1 MNGNVLMASLWQ
13 LISYSGRLAMLVD
26 QAQREGRLREIS
38 LVMPKRVCLM
48 PVTSFDVFS
57 GRSFALM
64 ISREPEH
71 DGPGWSSFADF
82 YQQRWEQFSDAPL
95 SDAPLFD
102 VSIALCQSGE
112 PDYLAAA
119 KSEHELRQGQ
129 APSVQSTIQVI
140 AAKSMSVRDW
150 SR

>member
-1 MNGNVLMASLWQ
+1 MASLWQ
-13 LISYSGRLAMLVD
+13 LISYFGRLAMLVD

-48 PVTSFDVFS
+48 PVTSFDVFP

>member
-1 MNGNVLMASLWQ
+1 
-13 LISYSGRLAMLVD
+13 MLVN

-48 PVTSFDVFS
+48 PVTSFDVFP

-119 KSEHELRQGQ
+119 KSDHELRPGQ

>member
-1 MNGNVLMASLWQ
+1 MASLWQ

-48 PVTSFDVFS
+48 PVTSFDVFP

-119 KSEHELRQGQ
+119 KSDHELRPGQ

-140 AAKSMSVRDW
+140 AAKSMSLRDW

>member
-1 MNGNVLMASLWQ
+1 MASLWQ

-119 KSEHELRQGQ
+119 KSDHELRPGQ

>member
-1 MNGNVLMASLWQ
+1 MASLWQ

-48 PVTSFDVFS
+48 PVTSFDVFP

-119 KSEHELRQGQ
+119 KSDHELRPGQ
-129 APSVQSTIQVI
+129 APSAQSTIQVI
-140 AAKSMSVRDW
+140 AAKSMSLRDW

>member
-1 MNGNVLMASLWQ
+1 MASLWQ

-48 PVTSFDVFS
+48 PVTSFDVFP

-82 YQQRWEQFSDAPL
+82 YQQRWEQFSDTPL

-119 KSEHELRQGQ
+119 KSDHELRPGQ

>member
-1 MNGNVLMASLWQ
+1 MASLWQ

-48 PVTSFDVFS
+48 PVTSFDVFP

-95 SDAPLFD
+95 SDAPLSDAPLFD

-119 KSEHELRQGQ
+119 KSDHELRPGQ

>member
-1 MNGNVLMASLWQ
+1 
-13 LISYSGRLAMLVD
+13 MLVD

-48 PVTSFDVFS
+48 PVTSFDVFP

-95 SDAPLFD
+95 FD

-119 KSEHELRQGQ
+119 KSDHELRPGQ

>member
-1 MNGNVLMASLWQ
+1 MASLWQ
-13 LISYSGRLAMLVD
+13 LISYFGRLAMLVD

-48 PVTSFDVFS
+48 PVTSFDVFP

-95 SDAPLFD
+95 FD

-119 KSEHELRQGQ
+119 KSDHELRPGQ

>member
-1 MNGNVLMASLWQ
+1 MASLWQ

-48 PVTSFDVFS
+48 PVTSFDVFP

-64 ISREPEH
+64 VSREPEH

-119 KSEHELRQGQ
+119 KSDHELRPGQ

>member
-1 MNGNVLMASLWQ
+1 MASLWQ

-48 PVTSFDVFS
+48 PVTSFDVFP

-82 YQQRWEQFSDAPL
+82 YQQRWEQFSDEPL

-119 KSEHELRQGQ
+119 KSDHELRPGQ

>member
-1 MNGNVLMASLWQ
+1 MASLWQ
-13 LISYSGRLAMLVD
+13 LISYSGRLAMPVD

-48 PVTSFDVFS
+48 PVTSFDVFP

-119 KSEHELRQGQ
+119 KSDHELRPGQ

>member
-1 MNGNVLMASLWQ
+1 MASLWQ

-48 PVTSFDVFS
+48 PVTSFDVFP

-95 SDAPLFD
+95 FD

-119 KSEHELRQGQ
+119 KSDHELRPGQ

>member
-1 MNGNVLMASLWQ
+1 MASLWQ

-95 SDAPLFD
+95 FD

-119 KSEHELRQGQ
+119 KSDHELRPGQ

>member
-1 MNGNVLMASLWQ
+1 
-13 LISYSGRLAMLVD
+13 MLVD

-48 PVTSFDVFS
+48 PVTSFDVFP

-119 KSEHELRQGQ
+119 KSDHELRPGQ

-140 AAKSMSVRDW
+140 AAKSMSLRDW

>member
-1 MNGNVLMASLWQ
+1 MASLWQ

-48 PVTSFDVFS
+48 PVTSFDVFP

>member
-1 MNGNVLMASLWQ
+1 MASLWQ
-13 LISYSGRLAMLVD
+13 LISYFGRLAMLVD

-48 PVTSFDVFS
+48 PVTSFDVFP

-119 KSEHELRQGQ
+119 KSDHELRPGQ

>member
-1 MNGNVLMASLWQ
+1 MASLWQ

-48 PVTSFDVFS
+48 PVTSFDVFP

-64 ISREPEH
+64 ISREPAH

-119 KSEHELRQGQ
+119 KSDHELRPGQ

>member
-1 MNGNVLMASLWQ
+1 MASLWQ
-13 LISYSGRLAMLVD
+13 LISYSCRLAMLVD

-38 LVMPKRVCLM
+38 LVIPKRVCLM
-48 PVTSFDVFS
+48 PVTSFDVFP

-119 KSEHELRQGQ
+119 KSDHELRPGQ

>member
-48 PVTSFDVFS
+48 PVTSFDVFP

-95 SDAPLFD
+95 FD

-119 KSEHELRQGQ
+119 KSDHELRPGQ

>member
-1 MNGNVLMASLWQ
+1 
-13 LISYSGRLAMLVD
+13 
-26 QAQREGRLREIS
+26 
-38 LVMPKRVCLM
+38 M
-48 PVTSFDVFS
+48 PVTSFDVFP
-57 GRSFALM
+57 GKSFALM

-119 KSEHELRQGQ
+119 KSDHELRPGQ

-140 AAKSMSVRDW
+140 AAKSMSLRDW

>member
-1 MNGNVLMASLWQ
+1 MASLWQ

-48 PVTSFDVFS
+48 PVTSFDVFP

-119 KSEHELRQGQ
+119 KSDHELRPGQ

>member
-1 MNGNVLMASLWQ
+1 MASLWQ
-13 LISYSGRLAMLVD
+13 LISYFGRLAMLVD

-48 PVTSFDVFS
+48 PVTSFDVFP

-95 SDAPLFD
+95 FD

-119 KSEHELRQGQ
+119 RSDHELRPGQ

>member
-1 MNGNVLMASLWQ
+1 MASLWQ

-48 PVTSFDVFS
+48 PVTSFDVFP

-95 SDAPLFD
+95 FN

-119 KSEHELRQGQ
+119 KSDHELRPGQ

>member
-1 MNGNVLMASLWQ
+1 MASLWQ
-13 LISYSGRLAMLVD
+13 LISYFGRLAMLVD

-48 PVTSFDVFS
+48 PVTSFDVFP
-57 GRSFALM
+57 GKSFALM

-119 KSEHELRQGQ
+119 KSDHELRPGQ

-140 AAKSMSVRDW
+140 AEKSMSLRDW

>member
-1 MNGNVLMASLWQ
+1 MASLWQ

>member
-1 MNGNVLMASLWQ
+1 MASLWQ

-48 PVTSFDVFS
+48 PVTSFDVFP

-119 KSEHELRQGQ
+119 KSDHELRPGQ

-150 SR
+150 RR

>member
-1 MNGNVLMASLWQ
+1 MASLWQ

-48 PVTSFDVFS
+48 PVTSFDVFP

-119 KSEHELRQGQ
+119 KSDHELRPGQ

-140 AAKSMSVRDW
+140 AEKSMSLRDW

>member
-1 MNGNVLMASLWQ
+1 MASLWQ

-48 PVTSFDVFS
+48 PVTSFDVFP
-57 GRSFALM
+57 GKSFALM

-119 KSEHELRQGQ
+119 KSDHELRPGQ

-140 AAKSMSVRDW
+140 AEKSMSLRDW